1 MLKIQLLFK
10 SLEDILIS
18 SLKWSKCSAN
28 SGSKSVSDPDC
39 NIYWS
44 THNWSKA
51 QRRKD
56 TEVMQKQDDVKSQT
70 NGPFALTLQGIKGY
84 GQLNQQQCWTT
95 RLTVKQSSV
104 LKEKKNWLAC
114 HYMCSNPMQIW
125 WKKILCTIIPCK
137 SKKVLNSC
145 LGLWG
150 VSPCAFFIVYSVIP

>member
-104 LKEKKNWLAC
+104 LKEKKTGLHVITC
-114 HYMCSNPMQIW
+114 V
-125 WKKILCTIIPCK
+125 LIPCK
-137 SKKVLNSC
+137 SDEKRYFVLSYFVNLKKVLNSC

-150 VSPCAFFIVYSVIP
+150 ISPCTFFIVYSVIP